1 MEDKHQVK
9 ADRSKKS
16 GRFFSTKP
24 YWPKDSKKD
33 IFRVKLTKDQ
43 FTLERKGEKRYIT
56 AHDLNM
62 LKQLYGPI
70 KFEFQLELRYIKWGL
85 FYGIV
90 WNETFEEV
98 VGRVDKDLYVGDI
111 LPTWILD
118 SISEDFNL
126 SYLDGPPIANSG
138 VTSPSNKIPEIQQET
153 TPTLK

>member
-1 MEDKHQVK
+1 
-9 ADRSKKS
+9 
-16 GRFFSTKP
+16 
-24 YWPKDSKKD
+24 
-33 IFRVKLTKDQ
+33 
-43 FTLERKGEKRYIT
+43 
-56 AHDLNM
+56 M

-70 KFEFQLELRYIKWGL
+70 KFKFQLELRYIKWGL

-98 VGRVDKDLYVGDI
+98 LGRVDKDLYVGDI

-118 SISEDFNL
+118 LISEDFKL

-153 TPTLK
+153 PPTLKRKTGSTSASTSKKHHTPNNGTATRISEVMTITKTLTPTDIKTTRLISTLN